1 MECMFWPFKLL
12 TCSSLLI
19 KRGHSTWFC
28 KYSHS
33 HGRVTHSIYFVIPLH
48 VTIDLV
54 TYGLGVQLN
63 INSIFNVDKVSYSV
77 KQFVSEFHA
86 LYMGNNEV
94 W

>member
-1 MECMFWPFKLL
+1 M
-12 TCSSLLI
+12 
-19 KRGHSTWFC
+19 
-28 KYSHS
+28 
-33 HGRVTHSIYFVIPLH
+33 IPLH

-63 INSIFNVDKVSYSV
+63 INSIFNGDKVSYSV

-86 LYMGNNEV
+86 LYIGNNDV